1 MAVAHDERGPDALRG
16 RGMNHS
22 RIERECRTFA
32 RYLIGRDPEP
42 YVLGKYAEY
51 HSQQGA
57 RIAPA
62 DPFDRFLLDISVCG
76 PFWTRLADTYAS
88 RFYKHAS
95 VRKKL
100 VLMLALLECSPGTFE
115 ILDRATARG
124 VVSACA
130 RLAWGVAVYAT
141 SLLIAVVLFL
151 PVRMCKSAAAKDGKI
166 PATES

>member
-16 RGMNHS
+16 PGMKPS
-22 RIERECRTFA
+22 RIERECRTFVH
-32 RYLIGRDPEP
+32 YLIRRDPEP

-57 RIAPA
+57 RVAPA
-62 DPFDRFLLDISVCG
+62 DPFDRFLLDVSICG

-88 RFYKHAS
+88 RFHKHAA

-100 VLMLALLECSPGTFE
+100 VLTLALLECSRGSFE

-130 RLAWGVAVYAT
+130 RLGWRVAVYAACLLT
-141 SLLIAVVLFL
+141 SMLLFL
-151 PVRMCKSAAAKDGKI
+151 PVRIWKSAAAKDGKI